1 MLLSLRQPCY
11 QRPPPSNADKTT
23 TTKQFSFRKRVF
35 GAGTMGASRDE
46 GAGGG
51 GVSSQV
57 NAVEGNRIT

>member
-51 GVSSQV
+51 G
-57 NAVEGNRIT
+57 